1 MELLSWVIVGI
12 IIATLA
18 IGTWKRLDLAAVLV
32 LGNLAIFFVSLF
44 AAKGPL
50 YADLAFQA
58 ADLQSGTELYTIFT
72 SMFLHASFAHVIG
85 NMLFLY
91 FMGAPLEA
99 RIGKRRF
106 AAVYFTAGIAGALM
120 AAAVTLGTGGNP
132 NTYLIGASGAI
143 SGAVGAFLVLYP
155 RDEFPM
161 FLGPIFL
168 PKVPVWASA
177 LGWLFFA
184 VLLNVLVPTFV
195 SWQAHLGG
203 FMAGL
208 VVGLLV
214 GRRAEEQRQKD
225 EAPLDL
231 SKLEP
236 LATTPALRNAL
247 ENMRRDS
254 HPDVRK
260 VWLEYFAEHA
270 KCPNCGEKMKFRKD
284 RLVCPCG
291 GEVELR

>member
-1 MELLSWVIVGI
+1 MELLSWVIIGL

-18 IGTWKRLDLAAVLV
+18 LGMVKRFDLAAVLV
-32 LGNLAIFFVSLF
+32 LGNLAIYFISLF
-44 AAKGPL
+44 ANGAL
-50 YADLAFQA
+50 YPDLAFQA
-58 ADLQSGTELYTIFT
+58 ADLKTGSNLYTIFT
-72 SMFLHASFAHVIG
+72 SMFIHASFAHIIG

-99 RIGKRRF
+99 RIGKARF
-106 AAVYFTAGIAGALM
+106 ALVYFTAGIASVIL
-120 AAAVTLGTGGNP
+120 AAVVVFGLGNNP
-132 NTYLIGASGAI
+132 YSYLVGASGAI
-143 SGAVGAFLVLYP
+143 SGVVGAFLVLYP

-168 PKVPVWASA
+168 PKVPVWLSA

-184 VLLNVLVPTFV
+184 VLLQVLVPSNT
-195 SWQAHLGG
+195 SWEAHIGG

-214 GRRAEEQRQKD
+214 GRRVEEQRRRE

-247 ENMRRDS
+247 ENLRNDN
-254 HPDVRK
+254 HPDVQK
-260 VWLEYFAEHA
+260 ALMEYFAEHA
-270 KCPNCGEKMKFRKD
+270 KCPQCGGKMKYRKD
-284 RLVCPCG
+284 RLVCQCG
-291 GEVELR
+291 KEIELR

>member
-1 MELLSWVIVGI
+1 MELLSWVIIGL

-18 IGTWKRLDLAAVLV
+18 LGMVKRFDLAAVLV
-32 LGNLAIFFVSLF
+32 LGNLAIYFISLF
-44 AAKGPL
+44 ANGAL
-50 YADLAFQA
+50 YPDLAFQA
-58 ADLQSGTELYTIFT
+58 ADLKTGSNLYTIFT
-72 SMFLHASFAHVIG
+72 SMFIHASFAHIIG

-99 RIGKRRF
+99 RIGKARF
-106 AAVYFTAGIAGALM
+106 ALVYFTAGIASVIL
-120 AAAVTLGTGGNP
+120 AAVVVFGLGNNP
-132 NTYLIGASGAI
+132 YSYLVGASGAI
-143 SGAVGAFLVLYP
+143 SGVVGAFLVLYP

-168 PKVPVWASA
+168 PKVPVWLSA

-184 VLLNVLVPTFV
+184 VLLQVLVPSNT
-195 SWQAHLGG
+195 SWEAHIGG

-214 GRRAEEQRQKD
+214 GRRVEEQRRRE

-236 LATTPALRNAL
+236 LATTPALRNAI
-247 ENMRRDS
+247 ENLRNDN
-254 HPDVRK
+254 HPDVQK
-260 VWLEYFAEHA
+260 AWLEYFAEHA
-270 KCPNCGEKMKFRKD
+270 KCPQCGGKMKYRKD
-284 RLVCPCG
+284 RLVCQCG
-291 GEVELR
+291 KEIELR

>member
-1 MELLSWVIVGI
+1 MELLSWVIIGL

-18 IGTWKRLDLAAVLV
+18 LGMVKRFDLAAVLV
-32 LGNLAIFFVSLF
+32 LGNLAIYFISLF
-44 AAKGPL
+44 ANGAL
-50 YADLAFQA
+50 YPDLAFQA
-58 ADLQSGTELYTIFT
+58 ADLKTGSNLYTIFT
-72 SMFLHASFAHVIG
+72 SMFIHASFAHIIG

-99 RIGKRRF
+99 RIGKARF
-106 AAVYFTAGIAGALM
+106 ALVYFTAGIASVIL
-120 AAAVTLGTGGNP
+120 AAVVVFGLGNNP
-132 NTYLIGASGAI
+132 YSYLVGASGAI
-143 SGAVGAFLVLYP
+143 SGVVGAFLVLYP

-168 PKVPVWASA
+168 PKVPVWLSA

-184 VLLNVLVPTFV
+184 VLLQVLVPSNT
-195 SWQAHLGG
+195 SWEAHIGG

-214 GRRAEEQRQKD
+214 GRRVEEQRRRE

-247 ENMRRDS
+247 ENLRNDN
-254 HPDVRK
+254 HPDVQK
-260 VWLEYFAEHA
+260 AWLEYFAEHA
-270 KCPNCGEKMKFRKD
+270 KCPQCGGKMKYRKD
-284 RLVCPCG
+284 RLVCQCG
-291 GEVELR
+291 KEIELR

>member
-1 MELLSWVIVGI
+1 MELLSWVIIGL

-18 IGTWKRLDLAAVLV
+18 LGMVKRFDLAAVLV
-32 LGNLAIFFVSLF
+32 LGNLAIYFISLF
-44 AAKGPL
+44 ANGAL
-50 YADLAFQA
+50 YPDLAFQA
-58 ADLQSGTELYTIFT
+58 ADLKTGSNLYTIFT
-72 SMFLHASFAHVIG
+72 SMFIHASFAHIIG

-99 RIGKRRF
+99 RIGKARF
-106 AAVYFTAGIAGALM
+106 ALVYFTAGIASVIL
-120 AAAVTLGTGGNP
+120 AAVVVFGLGNNP
-132 NTYLIGASGAI
+132 YSYLVGESGAI
-143 SGAVGAFLVLYP
+143 SGVVGAFLVLYP

-168 PKVPVWASA
+168 PKVPVWLSA

-184 VLLNVLVPTFV
+184 VLLQVLVPSNT
-195 SWQAHLGG
+195 SWEAHIGG

-214 GRRAEEQRQKD
+214 GRRVEEQRRRE

-247 ENMRRDS
+247 ENLRNDN
-254 HPDVRK
+254 HPDVQK
-260 VWLEYFAEHA
+260 AWLEYFAEHA
-270 KCPNCGEKMKFRKD
+270 KCPQCGGKMKYRKD
-284 RLVCPCG
+284 RLVCQCG
-291 GEVELR
+291 KEIELR